1 MIHAGKNMN
10 KEDIGNRYLEV
21 MARKY
26 LLQLLKQDR
35 SALLRIMTDVKLAI
49 YEEESSMEAQE
60 LIKRA
65 KK

>member
-1 MIHAGKNMN
+1 MN

>member
-1 MIHAGKNMN
+1 MN
-10 KEDIGNRYLEV
+10 KEDIGNRYIEI

-35 SALLRIMTDVKLAI
+35 SALLRIMTDVKMAI
-49 YEEESSMEAQE
+49 FDEESRMAADE
-60 LIKRA
+60 LIKRV

>member
-1 MIHAGKNMN
+1 MN
-10 KEDIGNRYLEV
+10 KEDIGNRYIEI

-35 SALLRIMTDVKLAI
+35 SALLRIMSDVKMAI
-49 YEEESSMEAQE
+49 YDEEANMQAKE
-60 LIKRA
+60 LIKRV